1 MPTAFPTLSQFAQM
15 LRDGAAS
22 SESLTRSALERAT
35 SPVGEGSRTFLE
47 IDHAGAIAQARAA
60 DTLRSAGIELG
71 PLMGI
76 PISIKDLFDVAG
88 QVTRAGSTVLKDM
101 PPATKDATVVSRL
114 RAAGAVIVGR
124 TNMVEFAYS
133 GLGLNPHYGTPRNPF
148 ERGVGRVPG
157 GSSSGAAVAVTD
169 GMCAASI
176 GTDTG
181 GSVRIPA
188 AFCGLTGFKP
198 TAARIPR
205 DGVLPLSSTLDS
217 IGPLAASVQC
227 CVTLDAILAGEAT
240 TQSLAPARLNRL
252 QFIVPTNVLT
262 EDLDPTVAAAFTQA
276 LDRIARAGVRLVSV
290 PLPALDKLYQE
301 INPFASFSPPEAFAW
316 HRRLLKEHGSEYDPR
331 VAARILK
338 GAEMSAADYVDLIA
352 MRAAFIEAMRP
363 ALEGFDGL
371 VMPTIAIIAP
381 PLAPLS
387 DDAEYWRANGLALR
401 NTSMVNFLDG
411 CALTLP
417 IHDEGSA
424 PVGLSIAHVAG
435 RDRDVLAAGAA
446 LEPLFAK

>member
-1 MPTAFPTLSQFAQM
+1 MPTAFPSLSQFAQK
-15 LRDGAAS
+15 LRDGEAS
-22 SESLTRSALERAT
+22 SESLTRLALERAT
-35 SPVGEGSRTFLE
+35 SPGGEGARTFLQ

-60 DTLRSAGIELG
+60 DTLRSSGIELS

-76 PISIKDLFDVAG
+76 PISVKDLFDVAG
-88 QVTRAGSTVLKDM
+88 QVTRAGSTVLKDA
-101 PPATKDATVVSRL
+101 PPATKDASVVTRL

-148 ERGVGRVPG
+148 ERDIGRVPG

-217 IGPLAASVQC
+217 IGPLAASVEC
-227 CVTLDAILAGEAT
+227 CATLDAILAGDAI
-240 TQSLAPARLNRL
+240 TQRPAPAAVNRL
-252 QFIVPTNVLT
+252 QFVVPTNILT
-262 EDLDPTVAAAFTQA
+262 ENLDPTVASVFTRA
-276 LDRIARAGVRLVSV
+276 LDRIARAGARLVSI
-290 PLPALDKLYQE
+290 PLPALDKLYKD

-316 HRRLLKEHGSEYDPR
+316 HRQLLKDHGPKYDPR
-331 VAARILK
+331 VAVRILK
-338 GAEMSAADYVDLIA
+338 GAEMSAADYIDLIA
-352 MRAAFIEAMRP
+352 MRALFIDELRR
-363 ALEGFDGL
+363 ALEGFDGFI
-371 VMPTIAIIAP
+371 MPTIAIIAP
-381 PLAPLS
+381 PIAPLA

-424 PVGLSIAHVAG
+424 PVGLSIAHVAN
-435 RDRDVLAAGAA
+435 RDRDVLSAGAA
-446 LEPLFAK
+446 LEPLFAR